1 MACNFPAT
9 VLLQMRREAAERAND
24 EADPTPLMNFV
35 LAIDTLRAAHFDV
48 DGCRCWEEAVK
59 RNA

>member
-1 MACNFPAT
+1 
-9 VLLQMRREAAERAND
+9 MRREAAERAND

>member
-1 MACNFPAT
+1 MSCNFPAT

-24 EADPTPLMNFV
+24 EADPTPLMSFV
-35 LAIDTLRAAHFDV
+35 LAIDTLRTAHFDV
-48 DGCRCWEEAVK
+48 DGCPCWEEAVK